1 MMTMMIIMIK
11 VRTVMV
17 TVIVASSA
25 SPMVSTSLLKCI
37 KESADPF
44 AKAKLV
50 SAKGR
55 GVF

>member
-1 MMTMMIIMIK
+1 MREKNKQEKNKQQKGHILGFGGQTPK
-11 VRTVMV
+11 
-17 TVIVASSA
+17 
-25 SPMVSTSLLKCI
+25 
-37 KESADPF
+37 SADPF